1 MMNSK
6 VEKQFEEFIFSGKQM
21 LILEKALFS
30 LLDKYKDQLI
40 RGHLTMEEGTDLIIH
55 ECLEKIKLH
64 ENFRKN
70 SKYFQIMF
78 KKYEEYGQEGADDTK
93 GSDKVA

>member
-1 MMNSK
+1 MMNSR
-6 VEKQFEEFIFSGKQM
+6 VEKDFEDFIFSGKQM
-21 LILEKALFS
+21 LIMEEALFL

-40 RGHLTMEEGTDLIIH
+40 RGRLGMEEGTDLIIH

-64 ENFRKN
+64 ENFKKN
-70 SKYFQIMF
+70 AKYFQINV
-78 KKYEEYGQEGADDTK
+78 KKYEEYGVDEGSGDK